1 MPSDRRTLLRR
12 TAVGITAVL
21 AGCLDRNG
29 PSDGNGTDDGTDG
42 GNGDS
47 DDERPTVESSDTLPL
62 VSDTSRPWWDD
73 ENGVGHAILVDDEE
87 RQRAALEW
95 LDLSESQR
103 EKVRTF
109 LSGIDYATER
119 ALLVESVGPNAC
131 YDRLEIDSI
140 RVEDGTLLADAAISE
155 PDASMGCAEVITFPS
170 AIARIAFDGTPPDA
184 ATIEVTDG
192 WEETTTVRADIDDP
206 IP

>member
-1 MPSDRRTLLRR
+1 MSSDRRTLLRR
-12 TAVGITAVL
+12 TALGITAVL

-29 PSDGNGTDDGTDG
+29 PSDGDEDG
-42 GNGDS
+42 NVDS
-47 DDERPTVESSDTLPL
+47 DDKRPTVESSDTLSL
-62 VSDTSRPWWDD
+62 ASNISRPWWDD
-73 ENGVGHAILVDDEE
+73 GNEVGHAVLIDGDE
-87 RQRAALEW
+87 RQRAAFEW
-95 LDLSESQR
+95 LDPSEPQR
-103 EKVRTF
+103 ERVGTF

-140 RVEDGTLLADAAISE
+140 RVEDGTLRADATVSK
-155 PDASMGCAEVITFPS
+155 PDASMGCAEVITFSS
-170 AIARIAFDGTPPDA
+170 AVARIAFEGTPPD
-184 ATIEVTDG
+184 TTTVEVTNG